1 MTNAL
6 EKEMF
11 NYFLQLNEE
20 EKISVVQMLK
30 AFLNGRSENPKRVG
44 VEQYN
49 KELDEAM
56 EEVKRGEVYTHAE
69 VEKMSKNW

>member
-1 MTNAL
+1 MIGTL
-6 EKEMF
+6 DKEMF
-11 NYFLQLNEE
+11 SYFLQLSEE

-30 AFLNGRSENPKRVG
+30 VFLNGRPKSSKRVS

-49 KELDEAM
+49 RELDEAM
-56 EEVKRGEVYTHAE
+56 EEVKRGEVYSHEE

>member
-1 MTNAL
+1 MANAL

-30 AFLNGRSENPKRVG
+30 VFLNGRSENPKRVSI
-44 VEQYN
+44 EQYN
-49 KELDEAM
+49 RELDEAM
-56 EEVKRGEVYTHAE
+56 KEVKRGEVYTHAE

>member
-1 MTNAL
+1 MIGTL
-6 EKEMF
+6 DKEMF
-11 NYFLQLNEE
+11 SYFLQLNEE

-30 AFLNGRSENPKRVG
+30 AFLNGRPKSSKRVS

-49 KELDEAM
+49 RELDEAM
-56 EEVKRGEVYTHAE
+56 EEVKRGEVYSHEE